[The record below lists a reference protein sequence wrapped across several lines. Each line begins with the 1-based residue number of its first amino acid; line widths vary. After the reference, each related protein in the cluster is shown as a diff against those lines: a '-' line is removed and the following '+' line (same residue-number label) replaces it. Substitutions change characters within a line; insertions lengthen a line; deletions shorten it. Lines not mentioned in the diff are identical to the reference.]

1 MDEKIVFTTE
11 DGEEME
17 FYILEETTIS
27 GVNYLLVT
35 DSDEEEADAL
45 IFRER
50 SSEDNET
57 VYDVVD
63 SDEELKAISK
73 VFEELLEDVD
83 INMND

>member
-11 DGEEME
+11 DGEDME

-50 SSEDNET
+50 SSDDNET
-57 VYDVVD
+57 TYDVVD
-63 SDEELKAISK
+63 DDEELKAISK
-73 VFEELLEDVD
+73 VFEELLEDID
-83 INMND
+83 ININD

>member
-50 SSEDNET
+50 SSEENET